1 MDIRTMCVNL
11 WGSELG
17 LNLLSQL
24 GELYMSLLWET
35 TVLET
40 VVKEEQDLIN
50 ENKESTDEK
59 LSRYIIFH
67 VFIIDNVNWQ

>member
-1 MDIRTMCVNL
+1 MCINQ

-17 LNLLSQL
+17 QSLLSQL

-40 VVKEEQDLIN
+40 VEKEEVDLMN
-50 ENKESTDEK
+50 EGKESTEETSVGK
-59 LSRYIIFH
+59 K
-67 VFIIDNVNWQ
+67 NWSTSF

>member
-1 MDIRTMCVNL
+1 MCINH

-17 LNLLSQL
+17 QTLLNQL

-40 VVKEEQDLIN
+40 VEKEEVDLMK
-50 ENKESTDEK
+50 ENKEPTDETSAGK
-59 LSRYIIFH
+59 TF
-67 VFIIDNVNWQ
+67 